1 MDSGERIFI
10 RIDQD
15 RLTDDAI
22 DNYAEEMWRALMARL
37 KGEQCP

>member
-1 MDSGERIFI
+1 VDSCPRIFI
-10 RIDQD
+10 RMDQD

-22 DNYAEEMWRALMARL
+22 DDYAEEMWRALMARL